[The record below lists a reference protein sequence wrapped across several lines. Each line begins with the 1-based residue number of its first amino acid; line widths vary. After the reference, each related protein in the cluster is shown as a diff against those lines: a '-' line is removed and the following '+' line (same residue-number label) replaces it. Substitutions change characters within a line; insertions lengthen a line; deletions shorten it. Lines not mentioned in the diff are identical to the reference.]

1 VQTPVQPPEGEAR
14 HKALEPLLLRLLQG
28 CFGEFDAQT
37 LRQLREHLEWV
48 ELAGGQT
55 LMAQDEP
62 GDSLYISVS
71 GRLRAYERQ
80 ADGSELILREMSR
93 GQVIGEMSLLTGEPR
108 SATVVALRESMLVRL
123 SKAGFDALIER
134 HPGASAALARQLI
147 GRLRKAPAQSRTE
160 RPVTLALMPVSPSVD
175 ARAFATRFA
184 AVLAAHGRV
193 RLLDAAQAQL
203 ALAPAGPA
211 GALDDPG
218 SRQRVAMWLDE
229 VESNHEFVLLLA
241 DEGPT
246 AWTRLC
252 TRHADELMLLA
263 AVQDPPVAHASEAA
277 LLDSRSAR
285 AGAAEILVLV
295 HGAETAAPGASTR
308 WLNRRRVAELLHV
321 RLDRDADFGR
331 LARLQSRTAVGL
343 VLAGGGAR
351 GFAHLGV
358 LRALEE
364 RGIVVDLVGGTS
376 MGAVMSLLV
385 ASDEPLQ
392 RVHEVARRAFAL
404 NPTGDLN
411 PLPLISIIRGQ
422 QLRRVVGKALV
433 WLLGREAA
441 IEDLWK
447 PFFCVATNYTQAREE
462 HLTSGPILPALLASI
477 AIPGALPP
485 VVRDGDLLCDGG
497 TFNNFPVDVMRAR
510 RGVGTVIGVD
520 LSQTIARKLPL
531 EQMPSWWQLAL
542 DRLRPRRRR
551 RYRLPSLPA
560 YLMNVTI
567 LYSSSRRAQARA
579 DADWVFNPPL
589 FKVGMLQWSRLEDIA
604 RQGHAHAVQELAR
617 IESEQPELWRRLVP
631 GAPG

>member
-93 GQVIGEMSLLTGEPR
+93 GQVIGEMSLFTGEPR

-385 ASDEPLQ
+385 GS
-392 RVHEVARRAFAL
+392 
-404 NPTGDLN
+404 
-411 PLPLISIIRGQ
+411 
-422 QLRRVVGKALV
+422 
-433 WLLGREAA
+433 
-441 IEDLWK
+441 
-447 PFFCVATNYTQAREE
+447 
-462 HLTSGPILPALLASI
+462 
-477 AIPGALPP
+477 
-485 VVRDGDLLCDGG
+485 
-497 TFNNFPVDVMRAR
+497 
-510 RGVGTVIGVD
+510 
-520 LSQTIARKLPL
+520 
-531 EQMPSWWQLAL
+531 
-542 DRLRPRRRR
+542 PRFQC
-551 RYRLPSLPA
+551 
-560 YLMNVTI
+560 N
-567 LYSSSRRAQARA
+567 
-579 DADWVFNPPL
+579 
-589 FKVGMLQWSRLEDIA
+589 K
-604 RQGHAHAVQELAR
+604 
-617 IESEQPELWRRLVP
+617 
-631 GAPG
+631 